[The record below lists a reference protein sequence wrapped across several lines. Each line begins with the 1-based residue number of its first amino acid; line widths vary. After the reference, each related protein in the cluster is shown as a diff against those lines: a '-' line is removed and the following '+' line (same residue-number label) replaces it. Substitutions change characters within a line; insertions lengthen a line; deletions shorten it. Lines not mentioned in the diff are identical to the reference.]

1 MGDTNIFLTPLR
13 ENPIDLMMEVI
24 MSAREVLIKEIK
36 GLPDFIIDQ
45 LLGIV
50 RYIKIGIENEYVS
63 ENDNDFYNSDQFKNI
78 VSESIAKHRGGKTEN
93 MEKNIRDQRINVNFS
108 PTNV

>member
-1 MGDTNIFLTPLR
+1 MSER
-13 ENPIDLMMEVI
+13 E
-24 MSAREVLIKEIK
+24 ALIKEIK

-63 ENDNDFYNSDQFKNI
+63 KCDNDFYNSNRFKNI
-78 VSESIAKHRGGKTEN
+78 VSESIAEYRSG
-93 MEKNIRDQRINVNFS
+93 NIEDMD
-108 PTNV
+108 TL

>member
-1 MGDTNIFLTPLR
+1 MSER
-13 ENPIDLMMEVI
+13 E
-24 MSAREVLIKEIK
+24 ALIKEIK

-78 VSESIAKHRGGKTEN
+78 VSESIAEYRGRKTED
-93 MEKNIRDQRINVNFS
+93 MDIL
-108 PTNV
+108 